1 MAVCVT
7 DKDSL
12 KKAVDSKEN
21 EIIVTGKLAK
31 KLKTAKAMK
40 KATPAALAVAGGAIA
55 AAVPT
60 VIATMAS
67 GPATGGVAYF
77 IGVPAIAAEAATVS
91 ASLSVSTGVAVSII
105 ILAATIGV
113 GTLIALFREYDVEFG
128 GDGKG
133 GIRASFK
140 KRK

>member
-1 MAVCVT
+1 MAVYVT

-12 KKAVDSKEN
+12 KKAMDSKAD
-21 EIIVTGKLAK
+21 EIIVTGKLAS
-31 KLKTAKAMK
+31 KLKKAKALK

-60 VIATMAS
+60 IIAAMATA
-67 GPATGGVAYF
+67 PATAGVSYF
-77 IGVPAIAAEAATVS
+77 IAMPAVAAEAATVS

-113 GTLIALFREYDVEFG
+113 GTLIALFRDYDVEFG

-133 GIRASFK
+133 GLHASFK
-140 KRK
+140 KR